1 MLPMSLPIELL
12 RKRLTELIKFSKR
25 GYMATL
31 AEHSGVP
38 DGTIHRIAYGKQK
51 TVTYKVW
58 KQLHDAAP
66 ELPPPPTIQSDPA
79 TYPVASEKLVASEKH
94 HFTVALQHFF
104 PIDEKFKTVEDLA
117 LSVGLTEHNVECLL
131 SGDFS
136 FFPSN
141 QQQSVIAHA
150 FGMSLD
156 DFLDAGRNILGSGEN
171 VDPHVSD
178 VGNDSFAFGR
188 ATTTHPEIVQIVK
201 MAEKLSDEKIHVL
214 KELTLKLFL
223 AHMNDK

>member
-1 MLPMSLPIELL
+1 MLPMSLPIKLL
-12 RKRLTELIKFSKR
+12 RERLIELIKLSKR

-31 AEHSGVP
+31 AEHSGVS

-58 KQLHDAAP
+58 KQLSDAAP
-66 ELPPPPTIQSDPA
+66 ELPPPPSIESDFA
-79 TYPVASEKLVASEKH
+79 KYPVASENH
-94 HFTVALQHFF
+94 HFAVALQHFF

-178 VGNDSFAFGR
+178 VANDSFAFGR